1 MPKKTSPKALLLIII
16 GAAILLRL
24 AIFGFLWMA
33 NEPTYS
39 ILGDS
44 NGYLRIANNIAEGNG
59 FSQLTEPPYLPDSMR
74 VPVVPALL
82 AGSIILSDSYVP
94 FVLLQILLSG
104 VLVMLT
110 YLIARE
116 VGARPVRGRALN
128 GASERLSL
136 VAAALM
142 AFEPYSVF
150 ISTSV
155 LTETLFATLLA
166 LGAYLCARFINEPRA
181 LFIAGA
187 SAIFGVAALTRPIG
201 EFLPLLLVL
210 IVCVRMPVRDYLK
223 YGVLAVLPFLIIV
236 GPWMMRNYVVFNSF
250 ALSSGG
256 LQNAYSD
263 LGGAI
268 IGVRDQIPTPE
279 AKQKIEED
287 FAARYGIRME
297 DFQRDLTHSADMFKE
312 GIGIM
317 LQNPV
322 PTLKVFASISI
333 TFFTH
338 DAWTY
343 YLQRWDI
350 LPRYETLFS
359 PSYTLMTEGP
369 IEAMKQS
376 IEHAGLTL
384 PTALVGR
391 LFWLIVSILFFVGI
405 GSLIMQGGQSRT
417 MAFFLLALLL
427 YLLAL
432 SVSVGFGING
442 RFRYPVN
449 SIFFVGAS
457 VGGSVLLL
465 WLKRLMRGA

>member
-24 AIFGFLWMA
+24 AIFGFLWA
-33 NEPTYS
+33 SNEPTYLV
-39 ILGDS
+39 LGDS
-44 NGYLRIANNIAEGNG
+44 NGYLRIANNLAAGNG
-59 FSQLTEPPYLPDSMR
+59 FSQFTEPSYLPDSMR

-82 AGSIILSDSYVP
+82 AVSFLLFDSYIP
-94 FVLLQILLSG
+94 FILLQILLSG
-104 VLVMLT
+104 VLVALT
-110 YLIARE
+110 YFIARQI
-116 VGARPVRGRALN
+116 

-287 FAARYGIRME
+287 FAARYGIRIE

-405 GSLIMQGGQSRT
+405 GSLMWQGGLPRI
-417 MAFFLLALLL
+417 AAIFLLSLVL

-432 SVSVGFGING
+432 SASVGFGING

-449 SIFFVGAS
+449 SIFFTGA
-457 VGGSVLLL
+457 VIGGSLILIS
-465 WLKRLMRGA
+465 LKRLSRRISR